1 MKAAGCDLEKE
12 AVGNTVAGQEKAMGE
27 GQAPA
32 DPASY
37 AQGIDLPARHIPIP
51 TTISAEAQAV
61 LAWPRPGL
69 SAQEPDPADKAGWEN
84 YIRETNATF
93 TEMLANHVA
102 SCKPAELIEHRL
114 SCATL
119 FEIVPATLSAENINN
134 ALFFVHGGAF
144 ILGGGIS
151 AAYFAYELASL
162 SGLRTF
168 SIDYRMPPQS
178 PFPAGLGDAL
188 EGYRFVVSRFGASN
202 VAVYGP
208 SAGGGLAAS
217 CLLKARDLGLP
228 LPAACVLHSPEADLT
243 ESGDSFE
250 TNLGLDPVLR
260 RLTKSIALYANGH
273 DLKDPY
279 LSPLFGDFT
288 KGFPPTLLS
297 AGTRDLFL
305 SNTVLMHRALRR
317 AGIPADLS
325 IWEAMGHA
333 GFFGAAPE
341 DHEVLAEHA
350 RFILGHFKGV

>member
-1 MKAAGCDLEKE
+1 MKATA
-12 AVGNTVAGQEKAMGE
+12 N
-27 GQAPA
+27 APGV
-32 DPASY
+32 S
-37 AQGIDLPARHIPIP
+37 LPARHIPIP
-51 TTISAEAQAV
+51 ATISAEAQAV
-61 LAWPRPGL
+61 LAWPGRGVGG
-69 SAQEPDPADKAGWEN
+69 QEPDPADKAGWEK
-84 YIRETNATF
+84 YIRDTNDAF
-93 TEMLANHVA
+93 AEPLANHVA
-102 SCKPAELIEHRL
+102 TCRPADQIEHQL
-114 SCATL
+114 SSATL
-119 FEIVPATLSAENINN
+119 FEIVPTTLAAANIDHT
-134 ALFFVHGGAF
+134 LFFVHGGAF
-144 ILGGGIS
+144 ILGGGVS
-151 AAYFAYELASL
+151 AAYFAYELARL

-178 PFPAGLGDAL
+178 PFPAGLDDAL
-188 EGYRFVVSRFGASN
+188 EGYRFVADRFGASN
-202 VAVYGP
+202 MAVYGP

-228 LPAACVLHSPEADLT
+228 LPAACVFHSPEADLT

-260 RLTKSIALYANGH
+260 RLTRSIALYANGH

-325 IWEAMGHA
+325 IWEAMGHS

-341 DHEVLAEHA
+341 DRELLAEHA
-350 RFILGHFKGV
+350 QFILKHLDSTPSVVKMV